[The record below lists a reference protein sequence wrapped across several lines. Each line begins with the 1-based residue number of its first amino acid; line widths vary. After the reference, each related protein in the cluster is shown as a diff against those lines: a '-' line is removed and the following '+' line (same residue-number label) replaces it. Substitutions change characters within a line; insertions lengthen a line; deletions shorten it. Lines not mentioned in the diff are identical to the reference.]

1 MGARLHSRAVWIMSI
16 YYQDDK
22 VVLHHGDCLDVLA
35 TLPDASVDAVVCD
48 PPYGL
53 ANTDPAHV
61 AETITRWVNG
71 ERDYLPGGRGFMGK
85 EWDAFVPP
93 VAVWDECLRVLKPG
107 GHVLAFAGSRTVDLM
122 TLGLRLAGFDIR
134 DSLAWLYGSGWP
146 KSMDVSKAID
156 KLDATDERTR
166 RARAFQSWLRQHLTP
181 QDVNRLTG
189 TDMGHHLTTHPT
201 QPAVATAELFD
212 LLRSELPKVPQHI
225 EDLVS
230 ERTVESQNFAA
241 RLVTGKHSAGTHR
254 GVSGFTVAGEG
265 KERRDF
271 AHTPEAREWQGWG
284 TALKPGHEPVVCAR
298 KPFNAVPLGEEVDH
312 LHHLIGGLLWLSLSP
327 AKRAELTSQSSPA
340 GPHGVLCVSALVSA
354 ALNTSPE
361 ESGETATYNSPALA
375 STSLSIASSWS
386 ATLDALSTRT
396 KTSTTSTASSTTIG
410 LRTLSSLLGPL
421 TSQTT
426 MPECGCLL
434 GGQTSP
440 APSVESPS
448 SDEWASWLH
457 TLSASV
463 PETATEGIALA
474 VASALAS
481 IADELSADQEG
492 ASSVGQTATTGVDE
506 RRSSLEPIVMARKPL
521 TGTIASNV
529 LEHGTGALNID
540 ACRIAG
546 DVPSVPQPRYG
557 VRDGITGFGSGE
569 GRNGEMSAAPGGR
582 WPANVILDES
592 QAEVLDAQS
601 GTLTSGSRKAGTH
614 GLMGYMGAG
623 AAPMPEVV
631 GDKGGASRFFYV
643 AKAPKSERP
652 VVERSVMRLRSDLT
666 AEQVDRVM
674 ARLQEVGVQVD

>member
-1 MGARLHSRAVWIMSI
+1 MI
-16 YYQDDK
+16 YYTDDK
-22 VVLHHGDCLDVLA
+22 VTLHHGDCLDVLA
-35 TLPDASVDAVVCD
+35 TLPDASVDAVVTD

-53 ANTDPAHV
+53 ANTDPDHV
-61 AETITRWVNG
+61 IETLQRWIAG

-134 DSLAWLYGSGWP
+134 DSIAWLYGSGFP

-166 RARAFQSWLRQHLTP
+166 RARAFQSWLRQYLTP

-284 TALKPGHEPVVCAR
+284 TALKPGHEP
-298 KPFNAVPLGEEVDH
+298 
-312 LHHLIGGLLWLSLSP
+312 
-327 AKRAELTSQSSPA
+327 
-340 GPHGVLCVSALVSA
+340 
-354 ALNTSPE
+354 
-361 ESGETATYNSPALA
+361 
-375 STSLSIASSWS
+375 
-386 ATLDALSTRT
+386 
-396 KTSTTSTASSTTIG
+396 
-410 LRTLSSLLGPL
+410 
-421 TSQTT
+421 
-426 MPECGCLL
+426 
-434 GGQTSP
+434 
-440 APSVESPS
+440 
-448 SDEWASWLH
+448 
-457 TLSASV
+457 
-463 PETATEGIALA
+463 
-474 VASALAS
+474 
-481 IADELSADQEG
+481 
-492 ASSVGQTATTGVDE
+492 
-506 RRSSLEPIVMARKPL
+506 IVMARKPL
-521 TGTIASNV
+521 TGTVAANV

-540 ACRIAG
+540 ACRLHT
-546 DVPSVPQPRYG
+546 Q
-557 VRDGITGFGSGE
+557 GSE
-569 GRNGEMSAAPGGR
+569 GRDYTVKRLKPGATLNREGGNWRPENGAEYQGRTKDGR

-592 QAEVLDAQS
+592 QAEVLDEQS
-601 GTLTSGSRKAGTH
+601 GTSKSRVGKPR
-614 GLMGYMGAG
+614 G
-623 AAPMPEVV
+623 AAS
-631 GDKGGASRFFYV
+631 GDGWGMTATGAEYSDEGGASRFFYV
-643 AKAPKSERP
+643 AKAQKSERP
-652 VVERSVMRLRSDLT
+652 VVDGVAHPTVKPLSLASWLVRLVTPPGGTVLEPFAGSGTTVEAAMREGFNVVAVEREADYLPLI
-666 AEQVDRVM
+666 M
-674 ARLQEVGVQVD
+674 ARIDREHARQAAEDANRIPSLFDEAAS